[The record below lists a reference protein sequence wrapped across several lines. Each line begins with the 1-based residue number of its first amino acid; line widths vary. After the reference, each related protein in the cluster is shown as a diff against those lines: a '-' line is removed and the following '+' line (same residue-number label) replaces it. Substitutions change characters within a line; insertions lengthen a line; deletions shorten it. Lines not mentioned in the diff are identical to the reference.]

1 MRPSSVWRNTTS
13 TPFAVAVDVQQ
24 PEDRPVVERDE
35 GDSSGLGLLGGD
47 TSGAQAEEAAF
58 ERDLRRRRKKRRKG
72 QGL

>member
-1 MRPSSVWRNTTS
+1 M
-13 TPFAVAVDVQQ
+13 PFTVAVDVQQ

-47 TSGAQAEEAAF
+47 ASGAQAEEAAF